1 MPLRPST
8 LPALA
13 APALALVAVVLA
25 LAPARAL
32 AWTDATVRSARATVE
47 LEEGLRTRVSMTIEL
62 RVDGGWLE
70 AFELDGLEP
79 GLVLDPE
86 HPPTFGRRA
95 VPATEGEAT
104 SPDALASVV
113 VEPLAPRVTS
123 HERGRV
129 SFAFSRRSAPRRGDY
144 RIELTYVA
152 PLASVPTAHEA
163 GSLLGWTF
171 PAWRFGLDGVE
182 IDLLLP
188 AGSLVDPAFR
198 AAADGDAGI
207 VIETGED
214 EDGRTRIHLVR
225 HHLPRTRAWP
235 LAFIVPA
242 SAAPAPV
249 LEHATPPAA
258 PSPTSA
264 AAPSETAPP
273 GTLLGALV
281 LMLLVLGKNA
291 TLAREDRE
299 AGFARPVEG
308 FLRTLAAATL
318 AGVTAL
324 VALLCP
330 SLLPLALAGLALCAV
345 HRPARAPEVPTEGVF
360 RAASAGWVRA
370 ARAALGRA
378 TRGLPAWLR
387 IDTLR
392 GAALG
397 AGLCT
402 FALFT
407 SVRAP
412 AVLPLH
418 HATVLVG
425 AVLVVLASG
434 GRSLRERSPLVALGA
449 LLELARGA
457 RLPGQEHAP
466 VALAPMVYADRA
478 GRVRAA
484 RIRVVCPAAP
494 PGLVRLDLVLGER
507 DEPALVAV
515 ARSGTAAAERLAT
528 LAPLASAPRERVGF
542 VLPTGPDVGAAIAT
556 LALALT
562 SAPRRAAER
571 PAEPEAPARDAVTP
585 PAPAAAAA

>member
-1 MPLRPST
+1 MPFRPSI
-8 LPALA
+8 LLSLSG
-13 APALALVAVVLA
+13 LALVALA
-25 LAPARAL
+25 LAPGRAM

-47 LEEGLRTRVSMTIEL
+47 LEDDLQARVSMTIEL

-95 VPATEGEAT
+95 APASDGDA
-104 SPDALASVV
+104 SDALGPVEL
-113 VEPLAPRVTS
+113 EPLAPRVTT

-129 SFAFSRRSAPRRGDY
+129 SFAFARRHAPRRGDY
-144 RIELTYVA
+144 RVELTYVA

-163 GSLLGWTF
+163 GSVLGWTF

-182 IDLLLP
+182 IDLVLP
-188 AGSLVDPAFR
+188 PGSLIDPAFR

-235 LAFIVPA
+235 LSFIVPA
-242 SAAPAPV
+242 SAAPVPM
-249 LEHATPPAA
+249 LERSTPPT
-258 PSPTSA
+258 PPTVA
-264 AAPSETAPP
+264 IGAAPSETAPP
-273 GTLLGALV
+273 GTLAGALV
-281 LMLLVLGKNA
+281 LLFLVLGKNA

-299 AGFARPVEG
+299 AGGARPIEA
-308 FLRTLAAATL
+308 FLRTLAATSL

-324 VALLCP
+324 VALFAP
-330 SLLPLALAGLALCAV
+330 SVLPLALGGLALCAV
-345 HRPARAPEVPTEGVF
+345 HRPARSADVPAEGVF

-370 ARAALGRA
+370 ARAAHLRA

-387 IDTLR
+387 IDALR

-397 AGLCT
+397 SGLCT

-412 AVLPLH
+412 DVLPLH
-418 HATVLVG
+418 HATVLV
-425 AVLVVLASG
+425 AATLVVLASG

-449 LLELARGA
+449 LLEVAGRA
-457 RLPGQEHAP
+457 RLPGEEHAP
-466 VALAPMVYADRA
+466 VALAPVVYADRA

-484 RIRVVCPAAP
+484 RVRVLCPSAP

-515 ARSGTAAAERLAT
+515 ARSGSTAAERLAA
-528 LAPLASAPRERVGF
+528 LAPLAAAPRERVGF
-542 VLPTGPDVGAAIAT
+542 VLPTGSDVGAAIET
-556 LALALT
+556 LALALASPT
-562 SAPRRAAER
+562 RRTVELD
-571 PAEPEAPARDAVTP
+571 APARDAVPP
-585 PAPAAAAA
+585 PAATAAAA